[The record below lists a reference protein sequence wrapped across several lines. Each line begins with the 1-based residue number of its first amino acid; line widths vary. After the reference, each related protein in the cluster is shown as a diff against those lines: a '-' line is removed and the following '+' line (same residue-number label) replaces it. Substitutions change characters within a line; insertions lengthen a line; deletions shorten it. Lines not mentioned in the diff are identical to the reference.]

1 MKKTIHDTPVDN
13 TQTMNKGNDRIDAS
27 RPSRRKAIKTLA
39 ATTALAAT
47 ASSMPLFG
55 RYGQVQSSEPIKI
68 GFQVHRTGIGAAY
81 GRWYDRT
88 TKAAVK

>member
-13 TQTMNKGNDRIDAS
+13 TQTMNKGDDRIDAS

-47 ASSMPLFG
+47 ASSMPLLG
-55 RYGQVQSSEPIKI
+55 RYGQVQSSAPIKI
-68 GFQVHRTGIGAAY
+68 GFRSPGPVSAPPTAA
-81 GRWYDRT
+81 GT
-88 TKAAVK
+88 TAPPRPQ